1 MRAKPCFGPECSDF
15 CAEHGVDGPGVA
27 ICHCCGF
34 EGPMCDWY
42 SERDEEEEEK
52 RWEDEQR

>member
-15 CAEHGVDGPGVA
+15 CAEHGVDGPGGA

-52 RWEDEQR
+52 RWED